1 MNATSIKFHL
11 IGLCYQLKKIATE
24 MLINHSKTFVIFVGL
39 LVFVSC
45 SDAPNEADLIL
56 SSSNVI
62 LMNADKDAAPLSI
75 AIADKKII
83 WIGSIKEGKKIEG
96 QHRDY
101 GNQSILPGFIDA
113 HGHASFVAF
122 STQVAN
128 IASKPVGPVNAI
140 ENIQLELKEFIDKG
154 NLKPGEWVIGMGYDD
169 SLLEEQ
175 RHPTRKDLD
184 AVSTTNPIYL
194 IHVSGHLG
202 AANTL
207 GLSLANITS
216 ESQDP
221 SGGKIRREINS
232 SQPNGVL
239 EETAAYPVQQLAMT
253 SYKDP
258 MGSVVKAMKVYAS
271 NGITTAQDG
280 ASNQSSI
287 GLLQAANA
295 QNLLTLDVISFPIA
309 QGVPDESI
317 QSLNFGEYSGR
328 LKMGGIKLILD
339 GSPQGKT
346 AYITKPYL
354 VPPHGQDE
362 QYKGYPLIPQE
373 SVDQLINKYSMAEI
387 PIMAH
392 ANGDA
397 AADMLLEAVRKSSI
411 SSDHR
416 TVMIHAQTVRED
428 QLDQMKKL
436 KIIPSYFS
444 THTFYWGDWHRD
456 SVFGNERAS
465 RISPTNSTLKRG
477 MPFTVHNDAPIVPPD
492 MIRLLWS
499 TTNRLTRSGKVLGPD
514 QRISPYD
521 ALKAMTI
528 NAAYQHFEEDIK
540 GTIEVGKL
548 ADLVVL
554 SENPLSMQT
563 QDLLN
568 LRVVAT
574 YSHGQEIYQANS
586 AEF

>member
-1 MNATSIKFHL
+1 MSI
-11 IGLCYQLKKIATE
+11 Y
-24 MLINHSKTFVIFVGL
+24 NSKNFAIFVGL

-45 SDAPNEADLIL
+45 SNAPNEADLIL

-317 QSLNFGEYSGR
+317 QSLNFGGYTGR

-444 THTFYWGDWHRD
+444 SHTFYWGDWHRD

-514 QRISPYD
+514 QRISTYD

>member
-1 MNATSIKFHL
+1 
-11 IGLCYQLKKIATE
+11 
-24 MLINHSKTFVIFVGL
+24 MLINHSKTFAIFLGL

-45 SDAPNEADLIL
+45 SDAPIEADLIL

-62 LMNADKDAAPLSI
+62 LMNADKDAEPLSI
-75 AIADKKII
+75 AIANKEIV
-83 WIGSIKEGKKIEG
+83 WIGSIKEGRKIKG
-96 QHRDY
+96 RHLNY
-101 GNQSILPGFIDA
+101 GNKSILPGFIDA

-128 IASKPVGPVNAI
+128 IASQPVGHVNAI
-140 ENIQLELKEFIDKG
+140 ENIQSELREFISKE

-184 AVSTTNPIYL
+184 VVSTINPIYL

-216 ESQDP
+216 GSQDP
-221 SGGKIRREINS
+221 PGGKIRREINS

-239 EETAAYPVQQLAMT
+239 EETAAYPVQQLAMA

-287 GLLQAANA
+287 GLLQAADA

-317 QSLNFGEYSGR
+317 QSLNFGGYSGR
-328 LKMGGIKLILD
+328 LKMGGVKLILD

-354 VPPHGQDE
+354 IPPHGQDE
-362 QYKGYPLIPQE
+362 QYKGYPLIPQK
-373 SVDQLINKYSMAEI
+373 SVDQLIMKYSMAEI

-397 AADMLLEAVRKSSI
+397 AADMLIEAVRKSSI

-465 RISPTNSTLKRG
+465 RISPTNSTLKRE

-514 QRISPYD
+514 QRISTYD

-568 LRVVAT
+568 LSIVAT

-586 AEF
+586 VDL

>member
-1 MNATSIKFHL
+1 MT
-11 IGLCYQLKKIATE
+11 
-24 MLINHSKTFVIFVGL
+24 INNSKTFAIFVGL

-45 SDAPNEADLIL
+45 SNAPNEADLIL

-101 GNQSILPGFIDA
+101 GNQSILPGFVDA

-287 GLLQAANA
+287 GLLQAADA
-295 QNLLTLDVISFPIA
+295 QNLLSLDVISFPIA

-444 THTFYWGDWHRD
+444 SHTFYWGDWHRD

-514 QRISPYD
+514 QRISTYD

>member
-1 MNATSIKFHL
+1 MT
-11 IGLCYQLKKIATE
+11 
-24 MLINHSKTFVIFVGL
+24 INNSKTFTIFVGL

-45 SDAPNEADLIL
+45 SNTPNEADLIL

-317 QSLNFGEYSGR
+317 QSLNFGGYAGR

-514 QRISPYD
+514 QRISTYD

>member
-1 MNATSIKFHL
+1 MT
-11 IGLCYQLKKIATE
+11 
-24 MLINHSKTFVIFVGL
+24 INNSKTFAIFVGL

-45 SDAPNEADLIL
+45 SNAPNEADLIL
-56 SSSNVI
+56 SSNNVI
-62 LMNADKDAAPLSI
+62 LMNADKDSAPLSI

-317 QSLNFGEYSGR
+317 QSLNFGGYAGR

-444 THTFYWGDWHRD
+444 SHTFYWGDWHRD

-514 QRISPYD
+514 QRISTYD

>member
-1 MNATSIKFHL
+1 
-11 IGLCYQLKKIATE
+11 
-24 MLINHSKTFVIFVGL
+24 MLIINPKTFAIFLGL

-45 SDAPNEADLIL
+45 SDAPIEADLIL

-62 LMNADKDAAPLSI
+62 LMSEDKDAEPLSI
-75 AIADKKII
+75 AIADKEIV
-83 WIGSIKEGKKIEG
+83 WIGSINEGKKIQG
-96 QHRDY
+96 KHLDY
-101 GNQSILPGFIDA
+101 GDQSILPGFIDA

-128 IASKPVGPVNAI
+128 IASKPVGPVNTI
-140 ENIQLELKEFIDKG
+140 ENIQSELREFINKG
-154 NLKPGEWVIGMGYDD
+154 NLKRGEWVIGMGYDD

-175 RHPTRKDLD
+175 RHPTREDLD
-184 AVSTTNPIYL
+184 AVSIINPIYL

-202 AANTL
+202 ASNTL

-221 SGGKIRREINS
+221 PGGKIRREINS

-258 MGSVVKAMKVYAS
+258 MGSVVKAMQVYAS

-287 GLLQAANA
+287 GLLQAADA

-317 QSLNFGEYSGR
+317 QSLNFGSYSGR
-328 LKMGGIKLILD
+328 LKMGGVKLILD

-362 QYKGYPLIPQE
+362 QYKGYPLIPQD
-373 SVDQLINKYSMAEI
+373 SVDQLIMKYSKAEI

-428 QLDQMKKL
+428 QLDQMKEL

-514 QRISPYD
+514 QRISTYE

-554 SENPLSMQT
+554 SENPLSIQT
-563 QDLLN
+563 QDLLK
-568 LRVVAT
+568 LRIVAT
-574 YSHGQEIYQANS
+574 YSHGKEIFSSSY
-586 AEF
+586 

>member
-1 MNATSIKFHL
+1 MLSINNKTKEIFM
-11 IGLCYQLKKIATE
+11 ITPKIFAIFFGLFI
-24 MLINHSKTFVIFVGL
+24 
-39 LVFVSC
+39 FVSC

-56 SSSNVI
+56 SSSNII
-62 LMNADKDAAPLSI
+62 LMNEDKDAEPLSI
-75 AIADKKII
+75 AIADKEII
-83 WIGSIKEGKKIEG
+83 WIGSIKEGKKIQG
-96 QHRDY
+96 KHLDY
-101 GNQSILPGFIDA
+101 GDQAILPGFIDA

-140 ENIQLELKEFIDKG
+140 ENIQSELREFINKRD
-154 NLKPGEWVIGMGYDD
+154 LKPGEWVIGMGYDD

-175 RHPTRKDLD
+175 RHPTKEDLD
-184 AVSTTNPIYL
+184 AVSSINPIYL
-194 IHVSGHLG
+194 VHVSGHLG

-221 SGGKIRREINS
+221 PGGKIRREMNS

-239 EETAAYPVQQLAMT
+239 EETAAYPVQQLAMA

-258 MGSVVKAMKVYAS
+258 MGSVVKAMQVYAS

-287 GLLQAANA
+287 ELLQAADT

-317 QSLNFGEYSGR
+317 QSLSFGEYSGR
-328 LKMGGIKLILD
+328 LKMGGVKLILD

-346 AYITKPYL
+346 AYITEPYL
-354 VPPHGQDE
+354 IPPHGQDE
-362 QYKGYPLIPQE
+362 KYKGYPLIPQE
-373 SVDQLINKYSMAEI
+373 SVDQLISKYSMAKI

-436 KIIPSYFS
+436 KMIPSYFS

-456 SVFGNERAS
+456 SVFGDERAS
-465 RISPTNSTLKRG
+465 RISPTNSTLKREI
-477 MPFTVHNDAPIVPPD
+477 PFTVHNDAPIVPPD

-499 TTNRLTRSGKVLGPD
+499 TTNRLTRSGKVLGAD
-514 QRISPYD
+514 QRISTYD
-521 ALKAMTI
+521 ALKAITI

-548 ADLVVL
+548 ADLVIL
-554 SENPLSMQT
+554 SKNPLDMPINT
-563 QDLLN
+563 LLDLE
-568 LRVVAT
+568 VVAT
-574 YSHGQEIYQANS
+574 YSHGKEIFS
-586 AEF
+586 LKK

>member
-1 MNATSIKFHL
+1 MT
-11 IGLCYQLKKIATE
+11 
-24 MLINHSKTFVIFVGL
+24 INNSKTFTIFVGL

-45 SDAPNEADLIL
+45 SNAPNEADLIL

-287 GLLQAANA
+287 GLLQAANS

-317 QSLNFGEYSGR
+317 QSLNFGGYAGR

-444 THTFYWGDWHRD
+444 SHTFYWGDWHRD

-514 QRISPYD
+514 QRISTYD

>member
-1 MNATSIKFHL
+1 MLLIDNKIIK
-11 IGLCYQLKKIATE
+11 E
-24 MLINHSKTFVIFVGL
+24 MLTINPKTFAIFFGL
-39 LVFVSC
+39 FIFVSC

-62 LMNADKDAAPLSI
+62 LMNEDKDAEPLSI
-75 AIADKKII
+75 AITDKEIV
-83 WIGSIKEGKKIEG
+83 WIGSVKEGKKIQG
-96 QHRDY
+96 KHLDY
-101 GNQSILPGFIDA
+101 GDQSILPGFIDA

-128 IASKPVGPVNAI
+128 IASPPVGPVNTI
-140 ENIQLELKEFIDKG
+140 RNIQSELREFIDKAD
-154 NLKPGEWVIGMGYDD
+154 LEPGEWVIGMGYDD
-169 SLLEEQ
+169 SLLTEQ
-175 RHPTRKDLD
+175 RHPTREDLD
-184 AVSTTNPIYL
+184 AVSTINPIYL

-207 GLSLANITS
+207 GLSLANITF

-221 SGGKIRREINS
+221 PGGKIRREMNS

-239 EETAAYPVQQLAMT
+239 EETAAYPVQQLAMA

-258 MGSVVKAMKVYAS
+258 MGSVVKAMQVYAS

-287 GLLQAANA
+287 GLLRAADT

-317 QSLNFGEYSGR
+317 QSLNFGGYAGR
-328 LKMGGIKLILD
+328 LKMGGVKLILD

-428 QLDQMKKL
+428 QLDQMKEL

-465 RISPTNSTLKRG
+465 RISPTNSTLKRE

-514 QRISPYD
+514 QRISTYD

-574 YSHGQEIYQANS
+574 YSHGQEIYKATLKTL
-586 AEF
+586 

>member
-1 MNATSIKFHL
+1 MLLIKE
-11 IGLCYQLKKIATE
+11 IMKE
-24 MLINHSKTFVIFVGL
+24 MTINNSKTFAIFVGL

-45 SDAPNEADLIL
+45 SNAPNEADLIL
-56 SSSNVI
+56 SSNNVI
-62 LMNADKDAAPLSI
+62 LMNADKDSAPLSI

-140 ENIQLELKEFIDKG
+140 ENIQLELKEFINKG

-309 QGVPDESI
+309 QGVQDESI

-444 THTFYWGDWHRD
+444 SHTFYWGDWHRD

-492 MIRLLWS
+492 MVRLLWS

-514 QRISPYD
+514 QRISTYD

>member
-1 MNATSIKFHL
+1 MTIDN
-11 IGLCYQLKKIATE
+11 
-24 MLINHSKTFVIFVGL
+24 SKTFTIFVGL

-45 SDAPNEADLIL
+45 SNAPNEADLIL
-56 SSSNVI
+56 SSNNVI
-62 LMNADKDAAPLSI
+62 LMNADKDSAPLSI

-140 ENIQLELKEFIDKG
+140 ENIQLELKEFINKG

-309 QGVPDESI
+309 QGVPDKSI
-317 QSLNFGEYSGR
+317 QSLNFGGYAGR

-444 THTFYWGDWHRD
+444 SHTFYWGDWHRD

-492 MIRLLWS
+492 MVRLLWS

-514 QRISPYD
+514 QRISTYD

>member
-1 MNATSIKFHL
+1 MT
-11 IGLCYQLKKIATE
+11 
-24 MLINHSKTFVIFVGL
+24 INNSKTFTIFVGL

-45 SDAPNEADLIL
+45 SNAPNEADLIL

-140 ENIQLELKEFIDKG
+140 ENIQLELKEFINKG

-317 QSLNFGEYSGR
+317 QSLNFGGYAGR

-444 THTFYWGDWHRD
+444 SHTFYWGDWHRD

-514 QRISPYD
+514 QRISTYD

>member
-1 MNATSIKFHL
+1 MT
-11 IGLCYQLKKIATE
+11 
-24 MLINHSKTFVIFVGL
+24 INNSKTFAIFVGL

-45 SDAPNEADLIL
+45 SNAPNEADLIL

-317 QSLNFGEYSGR
+317 QSLNFGGYAGR

-354 VPPHGQDE
+354 VPPNGQDK

-444 THTFYWGDWHRD
+444 SHTFYWGDWHRD

-514 QRISPYD
+514 QRISTYD

>member
-1 MNATSIKFHL
+1 MT
-11 IGLCYQLKKIATE
+11 
-24 MLINHSKTFVIFVGL
+24 INNSKTFTIFVGL

-45 SDAPNEADLIL
+45 SNTPNEADLIL

-317 QSLNFGEYSGR
+317 QSLNFGGYAGR

-397 AADMLLEAVRKSSI
+397 AADMLLEAVQKSSI

-444 THTFYWGDWHRD
+444 SHTFYWGDWHRD

-514 QRISPYD
+514 QRISTYD

>member
-1 MNATSIKFHL
+1 MT
-11 IGLCYQLKKIATE
+11 
-24 MLINHSKTFVIFVGL
+24 INNSKTFAIFVGL

-45 SDAPNEADLIL
+45 SNAPNEADLIL

-354 VPPHGQDE
+354 VPPHGQDK

-444 THTFYWGDWHRD
+444 SHTFYWGDWHRD

-514 QRISPYD
+514 QRISTYD

>member
-1 MNATSIKFHL
+1 MLLIDNKIIK
-11 IGLCYQLKKIATE
+11 K
-24 MLINHSKTFVIFVGL
+24 MLTINPKTFAIFFGL
-39 LVFVSC
+39 FIFLSC

-62 LMNADKDAAPLSI
+62 LMNADKDAEPLSI
-75 AIADKKII
+75 AIVDKEIV
-83 WIGSIKEGKKIEG
+83 WIGSIKEGKKIQG
-96 QHRDY
+96 KHLDY
-101 GNQSILPGFIDA
+101 GDQSILPGFIDA

-128 IASKPVGPVNAI
+128 IASKPVGPVNTI
-140 ENIQLELKEFIDKG
+140 ENIQSELREFINKG
-154 NLKPGEWVIGMGYDD
+154 DLKPGEWVIGMGYDD

-175 RHPTRKDLD
+175 RHPTREDLD
-184 AVSTTNPIYL
+184 AVSSINPIYL

-216 ESQDP
+216 KSQDP
-221 SGGKIRREINS
+221 SGGKIRREMNS
-232 SQPNGVL
+232 TQPNGVL
-239 EETAAYPVQQLAMT
+239 EETAAYPVQQLAMA

-280 ASNQSSI
+280 ASNQASI
-287 GLLQAANA
+287 GLLQAADA
-295 QNLLTLDVISFPIA
+295 QNLLTIDVISFPIA

-317 QSLNFGEYSGR
+317 QSLNFGGYSGR
-328 LKMGGIKLILD
+328 LKMGGVKLILD

-362 QYKGYPLIPQE
+362 KYKGYPLIPQE

-428 QLDQMKKL
+428 QLDQMKEL

-444 THTFYWGDWHRD
+444 TIYAHK
-456 SVFGNERAS
+456 
-465 RISPTNSTLKRG
+465 I
-477 MPFTVHNDAPIVPPD
+477 
-492 MIRLLWS
+492 
-499 TTNRLTRSGKVLGPD
+499 
-514 QRISPYD
+514 
-521 ALKAMTI
+521 
-528 NAAYQHFEEDIK
+528 
-540 GTIEVGKL
+540 
-548 ADLVVL
+548 L
-554 SENPLSMQT
+554 SFS
-563 QDLLN
+563 
-568 LRVVAT
+568 
-574 YSHGQEIYQANS
+574 
-586 AEF
+586 

>member
-1 MNATSIKFHL
+1 MLLIKE
-11 IGLCYQLKKIATE
+11 IMKE
-24 MLINHSKTFVIFVGL
+24 MTINNSKTFAIFVGL

-45 SDAPNEADLIL
+45 SNAPNEADLIL
-56 SSSNVI
+56 SSNNVI
-62 LMNADKDAAPLSI
+62 LMNADKDSAPLSI

-140 ENIQLELKEFIDKG
+140 ENIQLELKEFINKG

-317 QSLNFGEYSGR
+317 QSLNFGGYAGR

-397 AADMLLEAVRKSSI
+397 AADMLLEAVQKSSI

-492 MIRLLWS
+492 MVRLLWS

-514 QRISPYD
+514 QRISTYD

>member
-1 MNATSIKFHL
+1 MA
-11 IGLCYQLKKIATE
+11 
-24 MLINHSKTFVIFVGL
+24 INNSKTFTIFVGL

-45 SDAPNEADLIL
+45 SNTPNEADLIL

-317 QSLNFGEYSGR
+317 QSLNFGGYAGR

-444 THTFYWGDWHRD
+444 SHTFYWGDWHRD

-514 QRISPYD
+514 QRISTYD

>member
-1 MNATSIKFHL
+1 MT
-11 IGLCYQLKKIATE
+11 
-24 MLINHSKTFVIFVGL
+24 INNSKTFTIFVGL

-45 SDAPNEADLIL
+45 SNAPNEADLIL
-56 SSSNVI
+56 SSNNVI
-62 LMNADKDAAPLSI
+62 LMNADKDSAPLSI

-317 QSLNFGEYSGR
+317 QSLNFGGYAGR

-444 THTFYWGDWHRD
+444 SHTFYWGDWHRD

-514 QRISPYD
+514 QRISTYD

>member
-1 MNATSIKFHL
+1 MLLVAN
-11 IGLCYQLKKIATE
+11 KITKE
-24 MLINHSKTFVIFVGL
+24 MLIINPKTFAIFLGL
-39 LVFVSC
+39 LVFTSC
-45 SDAPNEADLIL
+45 SDAPNKADLIL

-62 LMNADKDAAPLSI
+62 LMNADKDAEPLSI
-75 AIADKKII
+75 AIADKEIV
-83 WIGSIKEGKKIEG
+83 WIGSIKEGKKIQG
-96 QHRDY
+96 KHLDY
-101 GNQSILPGFIDA
+101 GDQSILPGFIDA

-140 ENIQLELKEFIDKG
+140 GNIQSELREFINKE

-169 SLLEEQ
+169 SLLEEK
-175 RHPTRKDLD
+175 RHPTREDLD
-184 AVSTTNPIYL
+184 AVSTINPIYL

-216 ESQDP
+216 VSQDP
-221 SGGKIRREINS
+221 PGGKIRREMNS

-258 MGSVVKAMKVYAS
+258 MGSVVKAMQIYAS

-287 GLLQAANA
+287 SLLQAADA
-295 QNLLTLDVISFPIA
+295 QNLLTIDVISFPVA

-317 QSLNFGEYSGR
+317 QSLNFGGYSGR
-328 LKMGGIKLILD
+328 LKMGGVKLILD

-411 SSDHR
+411 ASDHR

-428 QLDQMKKL
+428 QLDQMKEL

-456 SVFGNERAS
+456 SVFGNERAL
-465 RISPTNSTLKRG
+465 RISPTNSTLKRK

-514 QRISPYD
+514 QRISTYN

-554 SENPLSMQT
+554 SADPLSMPSESLL
-563 QDLLN
+563 DLQI
-568 LRVVAT
+568 VST
-574 YSHGQEIYQANS
+574 FSHGKEIFSSLNRLD
-586 AEF
+586 

>member
-1 MNATSIKFHL
+1 MLLIKE
-11 IGLCYQLKKIATE
+11 IMKE
-24 MLINHSKTFVIFVGL
+24 MTINNSKTFAIFVGL

-45 SDAPNEADLIL
+45 SNAPNEADLIL
-56 SSSNVI
+56 SSNNVI
-62 LMNADKDAAPLSI
+62 LMNADKDSAPLSI

-140 ENIQLELKEFIDKG
+140 ENIQLELKEFINKG

-317 QSLNFGEYSGR
+317 QSLNFGGYAGR

-397 AADMLLEAVRKSSI
+397 AADMLLEAVQKSSI

-514 QRISPYD
+514 QRISTYD

>member
-1 MNATSIKFHL
+1 MT
-11 IGLCYQLKKIATE
+11 
-24 MLINHSKTFVIFVGL
+24 INNSKTFTIFVGL

-45 SDAPNEADLIL
+45 SNTPNEADLIL

-96 QHRDY
+96 KHRDY

-122 STQVAN
+122 STQVVN

-317 QSLNFGEYSGR
+317 QSLNFGGYAGR

-444 THTFYWGDWHRD
+444 SHTFYWGDWHRD

-514 QRISPYD
+514 QRISTYD

>member
-1 MNATSIKFHL
+1 MLSIAN
-11 IGLCYQLKKIATE
+11 KIIKE
-24 MLINHSKTFVIFVGL
+24 MLTINLKTFAIFLGL
-39 LVFVSC
+39 LVFASC

-62 LMNADKDAAPLSI
+62 LMNEDKDAEPLSI
-75 AIADKKII
+75 AIADKEIV
-83 WIGSIKEGKKIEG
+83 WIGSIKEGKKIQG
-96 QHRDY
+96 KHLDY
-101 GNQSILPGFIDA
+101 GDQSILPGFIDA

-140 ENIQLELKEFIDKG
+140 ENIQSELREFINKR

-175 RHPTRKDLD
+175 RHPTREDLD
-184 AVSTTNPIYL
+184 AVSKINPIYL

-216 ESQDP
+216 VSQDP
-221 SGGKIRREINS
+221 PGGKIRREMNS

-258 MGSVVKAMKVYAS
+258 MGSVVKAMQVYAS

-280 ASNQSSI
+280 ASNQASI
-287 GLLQAANA
+287 GLLQAADA
-295 QNLLTLDVISFPIA
+295 QNLLTIDVISFPIA

-317 QSLNFGEYSGR
+317 QSLNFGGYSGR
-328 LKMGGIKLILD
+328 LKMGGVKLILD

-362 QYKGYPLIPQE
+362 QYKGYPLIPQD

-428 QLDQMKKL
+428 QLDQMKEL

-465 RISPTNSTLKRG
+465 RISPTSSTLKRG

-514 QRISPYD
+514 QRISTYD

-554 SENPLSMQT
+554 SADPLSMPSESLL
-563 QDLLN
+563 DLQI
-568 LRVVAT
+568 VST
-574 YSHGQEIYQANS
+574 FSHGKEIFSSLNRLD
-586 AEF
+586 

>member
-1 MNATSIKFHL
+1 MT
-11 IGLCYQLKKIATE
+11 
-24 MLINHSKTFVIFVGL
+24 INNSKTFTIFVGL

-45 SDAPNEADLIL
+45 SNAPNEADLIL

-309 QGVPDESI
+309 QGVQDESI

-397 AADMLLEAVRKSSI
+397 AADMLLEAVQKSSI

-444 THTFYWGDWHRD
+444 SHTFYWGDWHRD

-514 QRISPYD
+514 QRISTYD